1 MTRNEILEQARK
13 CVCGDRE
20 QDYGSPEQN
29 FQTIASFWEVYL
41 KKSVPPGT
49 DLCILPEDV
58 AAMLALLKIARISSG
73 HAKDDNWID
82 LAGYA
87 ACGGEIQGGCSQEE
101 IPVDSLEEIPVEPG
115 DTVFLEYRGITADLH
130 YTGRDDFM
138 VGAVELG
145 EDICV
150 VYGNGIGEA
159 TRSLVEQVDEYLEKE
174 ESGMHMP
181 DHPVIRNMERT
192 GYPDGKVTEPYT
204 CPFCGEEQDYVF
216 LDWDGEPVGC
226 ENCLK
231 KKRAEDYYDDLE

>member
-41 KKSVPPGT
+41 KKSVSPGT

-87 ACGGEIQGGCSQEE
+87 ACGGEIQGGFNGE
-101 IPVDSLEEIPVEPG
+101 DSPEEIPVEPG
-115 DTVFLEYRGITADLH
+115 DRVLLEYRGIETTLQ
-130 YTGRDDFM
+130 YTGREEFLVGSAEVGDD
-138 VGAVELG
+138 VIV
-145 EDICV
+145 I
-150 VYGNGIGEA
+150 YGNGIQEA
-159 TRSLVEQVDEYLEKE
+159 LRSFVEQVDEYLGE
-174 ESGMHMP
+174 EETAVNMP

-192 GYPDGKVTEPYT
+192 GYPDGRGPEPYT

-216 LDWDGEPVGC
+216 LDWDGVPVGC

-231 KKRAEDYYDDLE
+231 KKRAEEYYDDLE